1 MRVRT
6 TTISALLLTL
16 LLAFSGA
23 ASAQSCPAPPMTLP
37 NCAQPGQMLEELDS
51 VLRTGCLKNAC
62 QWRSHIRFD
71 YNQWLINGSENLPVT
86 AAAVALFYQPVQPGG
101 DVRNWWQTFLE
112 AQLGQRTTFPAG
124 HPQAGQALPAKLTYF
139 HGSEAF
145 SFTYDSSVVASVL
158 AVHLWAQRTP
168 SHPLAA
174 NIQTLA
180 RKYLRATW
188 GVYGLAAGRGPG
200 ATAYRNEVFH
210 TDKLQRGSVGFFYT
224 GPYIAVGGARSNTT
238 HWGQDDRGILFTRAA
253 GRNFTGPAPSREST
267 GQQGVRTYVEGN
279 WPITLPESAYGLSG
293 TDRTAYQAFIDSDAP
308 PSFLAADFTNIRT
321 LSTIHFFAQNGFSG
335 SCVENVQNGN
345 GQGTFG
351 VGWFAN
357 ANLGTVNQE
366 VQFLQPTATNGSGS
380 CTYDSTLRELVG
392 RDGAGTVLG
401 RIRLL
406 AGSLIFHY
414 RLSSSGLTRIL

>member
-6 TTISALLLTL
+6 TTISVLLLTL

-23 ASAQSCPAPPMTLP
+23 ASAQSCPAPPMSLP
-37 NCAQPGQMLEELDS
+37 TCAQPGQMLEELDS

-62 QWRSHIRFD
+62 QWRNHIRFD

-124 HPQAGQALPAKLTYF
+124 HPQAGQALPAKVTYF

-174 NIQTLA
+174 NIKTLT
-180 RKYLRATW
+180 RKYLRGTW

-210 TDKLQRGSVGFFYT
+210 TDKLQRGSNGFFYT
-224 GPYIAVGGARSNTT
+224 GP
-238 HWGQDDRGILFTRAA
+238 
-253 GRNFTGPAPSREST
+253 
-267 GQQGVRTYVEGN
+267 
-279 WPITLPESAYGLSG
+279 
-293 TDRTAYQAFIDSDAP
+293 
-308 PSFLAADFTNIRT
+308 
-321 LSTIHFFAQNGFSG
+321 
-335 SCVENVQNGN
+335 
-345 GQGTFG
+345 
-351 VGWFAN
+351 
-357 ANLGTVNQE
+357 
-366 VQFLQPTATNGSGS
+366 
-380 CTYDSTLRELVG
+380 
-392 RDGAGTVLG
+392 
-401 RIRLL
+401 
-406 AGSLIFHY
+406 
-414 RLSSSGLTRIL
+414 